1 MNRRNISGWGSY
13 SVIPTMNIPLTGWHG
28 ANIQNHKLASVT
40 KDFVPLK
47 FLVFTQR
54 SVKTVFLQVLGFAEF
69 EGLFFIKIAF
79 FLSVIFPFSV
89 PMHNSKLSIKKDDSN
104 LYGFVIDNKLIFR
117 ISEFS
122 SLQTK
127 FIIYR

>member
-1 MNRRNISGWGSY
+1 
-13 SVIPTMNIPLTGWHG
+13 MNIPLTGWHG